1 MPVPK
6 RTGLKAANTLLRC
19 RVSKEGIRRVARG
32 AADILS
38 LVVFWQV
45 LRTPAFGKS
54 TSLRE

>member
-38 LVVFWQV
+38 LVVFWQG

-54 TSLRE
+54 T